1 MVYISTHSQSSPAQV
16 TCVRQVPSTLHDT
29 RSARHSLHTSTHIVS
44 IPQRNC
50 LALHSYTLIL
60 ARRSVSSA
68 QRFARPTIP
77 PALICLPSAKRA
89 KRSSVFRWNG
99 FLSLASAALAFQTHY
114 TPASPPRPACSSGAG
129 VAAPH
134 AMSPR
139 VWRAVYGRRGACV
152 ALSICHAHTEEV
164 RETGAA
170 ATDSAAASH
179 ALRRGLRFCF
189 TLCGGCDCFPRPAMH
204 LGRGVSAQSASSRC
218 AQCGVWPWECGPGL
232 YMLRV

>member
-1 MVYISTHSQSSPAQV
+1 M
-16 TCVRQVPSTLHDT
+16 PSTLHDT

-114 TPASPPRPACSSGAG
+114 TPRPLLPPQDQLARAARAWQRPTLCLPACGE
-129 VAAPH
+129 PF
-134 AMSPR
+134 
-139 VWRAVYGRRGACV
+139 GRRGACV
-152 ALSICHAHTEEV
+152 ARSCAHCEEESKLFLTPCGCFIAKRPEYVPSRPSGCLTEKI
-164 RETGAA
+164 
-170 ATDSAAASH
+170 
-179 ALRRGLRFCF
+179 
-189 TLCGGCDCFPRPAMH
+189 
-204 LGRGVSAQSASSRC
+204 
-218 AQCGVWPWECGPGL
+218 
-232 YMLRV
+232 